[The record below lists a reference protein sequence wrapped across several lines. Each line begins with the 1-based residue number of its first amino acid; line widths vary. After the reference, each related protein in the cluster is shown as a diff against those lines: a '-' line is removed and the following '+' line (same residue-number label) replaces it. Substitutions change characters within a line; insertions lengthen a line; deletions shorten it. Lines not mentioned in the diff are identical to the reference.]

1 MSWFAPQLML
11 PLLPN
16 QIDTDLLLQY
26 KILYDLLYTL
36 YTLKTSS
43 LSLGSYMLQL
53 EGSYWNLWEKL
64 PMKSLLTLR
73 FE

>member
-1 MSWFAPQLML
+1 ML

-16 QIDTDLLLQY
+16 QVDTDLLLRY
-26 KILYDLLYTL
+26 KILYDSLYTL
-36 YTLKTSS
+36 YALKTGS

-53 EGSYWNLWEKL
+53 EGSNWDLWGKF

>member
-1 MSWFAPQLML
+1 ML

-16 QIDTDLLLQY
+16 QIDTDLLLRY
-26 KILYDLLYTL
+26 KTLYDLLYTI

-43 LSLGSYMLQL
+43 LFLGSYMIQL
-53 EGSYWNLWEKL
+53 EGSNWNLWEKF
-64 PMKSLLTLR
+64 PMKSLLTLG